1 MMTEASR
8 RMRISDRLRLSVG
21 EKAFWTSLWKQAP
34 FSMWDE
40 CGLDMV
46 RFGPIWAACMA
57 EDSSE
62 LGCNLVLGSSEAGAV
77 EHGHLANAVA
87 WLETRPLPAWGGLA
101 EGFGVDYRVPVIPGL
116 PCSAS
121 AERWLQERGAVRGP
135 GPARFVRDTSPPR
148 VVSPAGIEVLD
159 WNDWDDWFPEH
170 LAESLRLPSGGTSFF
185 TCLLTENHEV
195 WRSYGA
201 VDNDEPLAY
210 AAMHVDSG
218 VATLAFASRPSE
230 LREGAGQVALLNR
243 CIQEAA
249 AAGCD
254 MIAVT
259 DAGHG
264 PAVIDRESLE
274 RVGFEVAF
282 QVPTWRSS
290 RVEVEA

>member
-1 MMTEASR
+1 MTETERNRGA
-8 RMRISDRLRLSVG
+8 SDRLRLSVS
-21 EKAFWTSLWKQAP
+21 EKAFWTALWELAP

-57 EDSSE
+57 DDPGE
-62 LGCNLVLGSSEAGAV
+62 LGFNLILGSSEAGAV
-77 EHGHLANAVA
+77 EHGHLANAAA
-87 WLETRPLPAWGGLA
+87 WLEARPLPAWGRVD

-116 PCSAS
+116 PGSAS
-121 AERWLQERGAVRGP
+121 AERWLEEHGAVRGP
-135 GPARFVRDTSPPR
+135 GPAKFVRDTSPPR
-148 VVSPAGIEVLD
+148 VASPAGIEVLD

-170 LAESLRLPSGGTSFF
+170 LAESLRLPSRGTSLF
-185 TCLLTENHEV
+185 TGLMTESDET

-201 VDNDEPLAY
+201 VGSEEPLAY
-210 AAMHVDSG
+210 AAMHLDSG
-218 VATLAFASRPSE
+218 VATLVFASRPSE

-243 CIQEAA
+243 FIQAAA

-254 MIAVT
+254 MIVVT

-264 PAVIDRESLE
+264 PAVIDRECLE

-282 QVPTWRSS
+282 QAPAWRS